1 MNHEAYENQML
12 DGVNRHAEEK
22 TQHTGTAKTPVAKRL
37 LTKADAQ
44 ALKQGLKRVL
54 FALITAAT
62 FALAVFCFIA
72 VTWSRGY
79 WAVALF
85 LGASFLTIWTITLVY
100 AQGITVNERQGD
112 GK

>member
-22 TQHTGTAKTPVAKRL
+22 IQHTGTAKTQVAKRL

-44 ALKQGLKRVL
+44 ALKQGLKRVAV
-54 FALITAAT
+54 ALVTALT
-62 FALAVFCFIA
+62 SALAVFSFIA
-72 VTWSRGY
+72 VTWSSGY

-85 LGASFLTIWTITLVY
+85 LGAILLTIWTIILVY
-100 AQGITVNERQGD
+100 AQGITNESQGD